1 MEQGA
6 PASVLAML
14 SKVPSGRSHRSGRSG
29 GGQESAIHGVAESDA
44 ADLSPKSQVQIIISE
59 IEDFDDIAREPSLHL
74 PGRNDAIPARPA
86 TVKTDTDPSAPPEFE
101 SETDKAISIGTPGTR
116 QKTRTGSGAP
126 PLCHRFLWAKCW
138 QDRRWRKCG
147 FVAAALT
154 WLMIITVAV
163 SVGVLWP
170 RHPSYR
176 LTRLQMDVDA
186 LMSLV
191 TAASGAATES
201 ANQVPDQVFRAEVEM
216 KNPNLVGAETQPG
229 NIHFIFQGREVG
241 TGTTQPASLPPQST
255 ATVVAEGALQVDKEL
270 LDAIAGEMATEVP
283 LLTFEVVAKSEFQS
297 IFGVELNYTL
307 HCKIDF
313 SIPDLMMSDT
323 RARAVTGRECKHAYF

>member
-1 MEQGA
+1 
-6 PASVLAML
+6 ML

-59 IEDFDDIAREPSLHL
+59 IEDFDDIARE
-74 PGRNDAIPARPA
+74 AIPASPRKKRRHPCPTCYREDRHRSFPLHPSSSQRQIRP
-86 TVKTDTDPSAPPEFE
+86 
-101 SETDKAISIGTPGTR
+101 ISIGTPGTR

-138 QDRRWRKCG
+138 QRQALAQVWLCCSRVDMADDHYRGG
-147 FVAAALT
+147 FSRGFSGHDT
-154 WLMIITVAV
+154 
-163 SVGVLWP
+163 
-170 RHPSYR
+170 PSYR

-216 KNPNLVGAETQPG
+216 KNPNLVWGRDPARQT
-229 NIHFIFQGREVG
+229 FTSFSRGREVG
-241 TGTTQPASLPPQST
+241 TGTTPACKPPTAVNSNCGCRRGACRLTRSCLMPSLVRWPR
-255 ATVVAEGALQVDKEL
+255 
-270 LDAIAGEMATEVP
+270 EVP